1 MFLFYGHK
9 KDTFCRHTLFYAC
22 FLLLYGYYKQNMKEK
37 KAKIC
42 GKWERLPEGVS
53 LIKKHGKDALIARW
67 IEQGKQKSKIYPA
80 TKDGLT
86 DAKKK
91 VDTMHRERVS
101 YGDKFGAISDDEKR
115 ALDLWR
121 SYVKACQH
129 EACRYLPCS
138 EVMQIALEQVRPQ
151 SITPLFPEMANDY
164 LRMMERKEVSA
175 EHLRKRAD
183 KVRRLSAFF
192 ADDRAGNVTPERVQT
207 FIDTLTGRAGGKPAP
222 RTVQDY
228 MVCLSHI
235 FSYGVKRG
243 IVAKN
248 PIDAMD
254 KPQVKSET
262 EPETITT
269 GEAEKILQYA
279 CRDARCRALLPGI
292 VLALFCGI
300 RPAELGRLQ
309 YKDLFPGGRQEV
321 YLSRAITKTNR
332 DRIAKIRPNVTAWLE
347 YAKDNGTSSVTDDSI
362 LPGENENKRS
372 EKYTRTLK
380 RLAAGAGVRIPKDS
394 FRHTAA
400 TMICALDGMAD
411 AANELGND
419 IKTLQKHYRHAVHRE
434 DAEAFFCIMPP
445 NASG

>member
-1 MFLFYGHK
+1 MAFWWHFVGMCIFVLVSCFYMGIIRESMGEKRK
-9 KDTFCRHTLFYAC
+9 KIAGLKWDKLPTGVTR
-22 FLLLYGYYKQNMKEK
+22 EK
-37 KAKIC
+37 KRKKYVILAQWTENGERKRKTFPDTEDGVKAAK
-42 GKWERLPEGVS
+42 E
-53 LIKKHGKDALIARW
+53 LIASR
-67 IEQGKQKSKIYPA
+67 
-80 TKDGLT
+80 
-86 DAKKK
+86 KKELN
-91 VDTMHRERVS
+91 D
-101 YGDKFGAISDDEKR
+101 YGQKFGAISDDEKR

-121 SYVKACQH
+121 AYVKACQK

-151 SITPLFPEMANDY
+151 SITPLFSEMANDY
-164 LRMMERKEVSA
+164 LRMMNRKKVSK

-192 ADDRAGNVTPERVQT
+192 ADDRAGNITPERVQT
-207 FIDTLTGRAGGKPAP
+207 FLDTLTGRSGGTPSP

-248 PIDAMD
+248 PLDAMD

-279 CRDARCRALLPGI
+279 CRDAKCLALLPGV

-300 RPAELGRLQ
+300 RPAEIGRLQ
-309 YKDLFPGGRQEV
+309 YKDLFPGGRYEV

-332 DRIAKIRPNVTAWLE
+332 DRIAKIRPNVIAWLE
-347 YAKDNGTSSVTDDSI
+347 YAKNAGIECAPDDYI
-362 LPGENENKRS
+362 LPGEDEKKRS
-372 EKYTRTLK
+372 EKYTRKLK
-380 RLAAGAGVRIPKDS
+380 RLAAGASVRIPKDS

-400 TMICALDGMAD
+400 TMICALDGMVD
-411 AANELGND
+411 AAEELGND

-434 DAEAFFCIMPP
+434 DAESFFSIMPP
-445 NASG
+445 DASG